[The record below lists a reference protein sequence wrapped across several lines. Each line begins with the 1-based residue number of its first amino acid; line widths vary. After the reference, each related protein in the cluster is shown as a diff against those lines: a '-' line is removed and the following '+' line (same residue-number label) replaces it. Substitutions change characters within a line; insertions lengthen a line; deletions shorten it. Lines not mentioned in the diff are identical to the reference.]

1 VQTLLAR
8 RTETLASG
16 SPADAA
22 GGDILTAVSAKQDDL
37 SQARLE
43 ELEVENAE
51 LRRRIELVDTE
62 LDALQEE
69 SLQRRQEVRTLAE
82 SLPTAASRKV
92 LLTQMTNDLLHHP
105 DKKRMVGRAFRKLA
119 RGPRKLVRSI
129 QTRLSPTATSP

>member
-1 VQTLLAR
+1 MALP
-8 RTETLASG
+8 SG
-16 SPADAA
+16 SSAEVV
-22 GGDILTAVSAKQDDL
+22 GGDILAAVSPDQDYL
-37 SQARLE
+37 NQSRLA
-43 ELEVENAE
+43 ELEAENAE
-51 LRRRIELVDTE
+51 LRRRIGLVDTE